1 MDFFAHN
8 ESFESV
14 VKGLKSDVNNG
25 LSSEVAKQKLETEGF
40 NEFQKKA
47 HTSLVVKFLSQF
59 KSFMIIVLIV
69 AAIISGVVGYLNG
82 EGFTDAIIIFVI
94 ILLNAVIGVAQEAKA
109 EKSLDALEK
118 MSAPNCKVIRDGKEQ
133 IIPSRELVKGDVVLL
148 ETGDTIPADLRLV
161 ESVNMKVQEAALTG
175 ESLPV
180 EKNTEVVAKDAPIG
194 DRANM
199 GFSSCNVTYGRG
211 KGIVVATGE
220 DTEVGKIASMIQ
232 SVEDTKTPLQERLDE
247 LGKYLAIVA
256 LAICA
261 LIFIIGVLYGNDILS
276 MFMTAVSLAAAAI
289 PEGFRRCQLLCLPL
303 ECSVLPN
310 ETQLSEICRQW
321 RRWAVP
327 L

>member
-14 VKGLKSDVNNG
+14 VKSLKSDVNNG
-25 LSSEVAKQKLETEGF
+25 LSSEAAKQKLETEGF

-148 ETGDTIPADLRLV
+148 ETLFLPTFVL
-161 ESVNMKVQEAALTG
+161 S
-175 ESLPV
+175 SL
-180 EKNTEVVAKDAPIG
+180 
-194 DRANM
+194 
-199 GFSSCNVTYGRG
+199 
-211 KGIVVATGE
+211 
-220 DTEVGKIASMIQ
+220 
-232 SVEDTKTPLQERLDE
+232 
-247 LGKYLAIVA
+247 
-256 LAICA
+256 
-261 LIFIIGVLYGNDILS
+261 
-276 MFMTAVSLAAAAI
+276 
-289 PEGFRRCQLLCLPL
+289 
-303 ECSVLPN
+303 
-310 ETQLSEICRQW
+310 
-321 RRWAVP
+321 
-327 L
+327 